1 MTPQVRKL
9 MTDPK
14 FSGLR
19 TKCPKCTSIDG
30 HVANYVRG
38 LPTPE
43 GAEDTEFMRRGCKTC
58 GYGWRE
64 QVADAGGDTS
74 DKKAA
79 TPLDDIIKE
88 FATKT
93 DFADLVAA
101 LVKSRPRH

>member
-1 MTPQVRKL
+1 

-43 GAEDTEFMRRGCKTC
+43 GAEGIEFMRRGCKTC
-58 GYGWRE
+58 GFSWRE
-64 QVADAGGDTS
+64 QVADAGGDGDS
-74 DKKAA
+74 GNKKAS
-79 TPLDDIIKE
+79 TPLDDIIKD

-93 DFADLVAA
+93 DLASLVEA
-101 LVKSRPRH
+101 LVKSRRH

>member
-1 MTPQVRKL
+1 

-30 HVANYVRG
+30 HVTNYVRG

-43 GAEDTEFMRRGCKTC
+43 GAEGIEFMRRGCKTC

-64 QVADAGGDTS
+64 QVADAEVGGDTG
-74 DKKAA
+74 DKKKAS
-79 TPLDDIIKE
+79 TPLDDIIK
-88 FATKT
+88 
-93 DFADLVAA
+93 DFTQADLPSLTSLIEAFI
-101 LVKSRPRH
+101 KSRPRH